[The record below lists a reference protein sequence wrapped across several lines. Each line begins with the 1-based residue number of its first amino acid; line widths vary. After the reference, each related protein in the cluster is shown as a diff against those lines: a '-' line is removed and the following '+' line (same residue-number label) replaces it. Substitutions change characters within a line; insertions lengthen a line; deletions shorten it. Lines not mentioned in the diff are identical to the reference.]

1 MHNRKISNGLEECQ
15 IHTLD
20 AKDVHDGIFERSRKY
35 IQFNSSMASVSG
47 GGKVALLEYKQNP
60 LYDLFQVGRS
70 AHSGNDFI
78 VPGEVHLDEEGCM
91 AGAVS
96 RWACRIECERLPPF
110 RSFIYAGGFEK
121 GDKVSS
127 LH

>member
-1 MHNRKISNGLEECQ
+1 M
-15 IHTLD
+15 
-20 AKDVHDGIFERSRKY
+20 HDGIFERSRKY
-35 IQFNSSMASVSG
+35 IQFSSSMASGG

-127 LH
+127 LHRSTYMCRSCRIVCH

>member
-1 MHNRKISNGLEECQ
+1 V
-15 IHTLD
+15 T
-20 AKDVHDGIFERSRKY
+20 
-35 IQFNSSMASVSG
+35 
-47 GGKVALLEYKQNP
+47 LLEYKQSP

-121 GDKVSS
+121 GDKVS
-127 LH
+127 LRRGTYV